1 MRVRRF
7 CRCSVRTHVG
17 LFVCACIQYVRM
29 LFVAV
34 YCGGQR
40 RGFWVL
46 AFCFVGWGAVGH
58 ALRTWRKAVSVVLAC
73 LYVTVRSSY
82 IAFLFGFVVRARL
95 ISFSAPSSGTEWR
108 RRLININRL
117 TNRSAFC
124 MLFRSFRM
132 FSLVLILSGS
142 G

>member
-1 MRVRRF
+1 MQCSDTRWPLRLCMHPVCSHVVR
-7 CRCSVRTHVG
+7 CCLMWRTAARILGVG
-17 LFVCACIQYVRM
+17 
-29 LFVAV
+29 
-34 YCGGQR
+34 
-40 RGFWVL
+40 
-46 AFCFVGWGAVGH
+46 FCFVGWGAVGH

-95 ISFSAPSSGTEWR
+95 ILFSAPSSGTEWR

-124 MLFRSFRM
+124 MLFPIFRM
-132 FSLVLILSGS
+132 FNLVLILSGS